1 MNLLG
6 RCLRPR
12 SGGRDLTASGSYPYE
27 FGHRVARLH
36 IAFMESKPG
45 YGVINDLAALFK
57 SGYQDCTHD
66 IICCKPLS
74 VGIHL

>member
-57 SGYQDCTHD
+57 SGY
-66 IICCKPLS
+66 
-74 VGIHL
+74 